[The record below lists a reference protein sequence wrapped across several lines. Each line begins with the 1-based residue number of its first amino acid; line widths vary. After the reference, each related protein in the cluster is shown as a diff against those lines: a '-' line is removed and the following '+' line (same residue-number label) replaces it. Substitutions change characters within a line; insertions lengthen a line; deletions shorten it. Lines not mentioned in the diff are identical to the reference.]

1 MGESEWLRGLGN
13 TTTVHTYSTY
23 ADPTQL
29 SSNSSGLNLNDLKV
43 EITLQLQSG
52 SFPNSNKLLP
62 ACTRPD
68 LYSDFLSYLL
78 ALKVRGDKE
87 YGSFHFILP

>member
-23 ADPTQL
+23 SDPTQL
-29 SSNSSGLNLNDLKV
+29 SSNSSGLNLNDLKLKV
-43 EITLQLQSG
+43 TLQLQSG
-52 SFPNSNKLLP
+52 SFSNLNKLLP

-68 LYSDFLSYLL
+68 LYSNFLSYLL
-78 ALKVRGDKE
+78 ALKLRGDKE